1 MPEPSNPQPNSPQP
15 NAPQPG
21 SSRSRTPQ
29 PRAPQPHAPRP
40 VDTRPRASRSGDP
53 AHRTRIH
60 LAAHF
65 PGVNSTTVWSDPGS
79 GSQIDFDSFEH
90 LARTAE
96 RGRFDFFFLAEGQR
110 LREHQGKIFELD
122 VAGRPDALTVLAA
135 LAAITDR
142 LGLAATATA
151 TYNEPYELARKIA
164 SLDHLSAGRAGWNVV
179 TSPDAWTGENFR
191 RGGFLPREERYER
204 AIEFVEAART
214 LWDSWAPDAHIAD
227 PDVGVFATPDA
238 GRFDYHG
245 RHFAIEG
252 RFTVPRTPQGRP
264 VLIQAGDSEDGRE
277 FGAAHADVIFS
288 RHGEYDAGRA
298 FYADM
303 KGRAARHGRGPD
315 ELRILPAVTAVIGAT
330 TEEAQEKAAWIRR
343 QQVSPRNAIQFVEQV
358 WGRDL
363 SDLDPD
369 GPLPDFDPVT
379 DGTTIA
385 RGRVRTGGDPLEVAR
400 TWRELAAAK
409 GGLSLREVVIEVA
422 ARQTFIGTAAH
433 VAERME
439 VHVRDGAS
447 DGFILVPHLTP
458 TGLDEFV
465 DQVVP
470 ILQERGVFR
479 TEYEGTTL
487 REHLRLPAPRPA
499 GAHRTDVAV

>member
-1 MPEPSNPQPNSPQP
+1 MPQPNSPRPNNSQPNSPQP
-15 NAPQPG
+15 N
-21 SSRSRTPQ
+21 S
-29 PRAPQPHAPRP
+29 PHTKSPY
-40 VDTRPRASRSGDP
+40 RPRSPGHPTR
-53 AHRTRIH
+53 RIH

-65 PGVNSTTVWSDPGS
+65 PGVNSTTVWSDPRS

-110 LREHQGKIFELD
+110 LREHHGRIFELD

-142 LGLAATATA
+142 IGLAATATA

-164 SLDHLSAGRAGWNVV
+164 SLDHLSAGRAAWNVV

-214 LWDSWAPDAHIAD
+214 LWDSWAPDAHVAD
-227 PDVGVFATPDA
+227 AEGGVFAAPGA

-245 RHFAIEG
+245 RHFAIDG
-252 RFTVPRTPQGRP
+252 RFTVPRGPQGRP
-264 VLIQAGDSEDGRE
+264 VLIQAGDSTDGRE

-288 RHGEYDAGRA
+288 RHGEYEAGRA

-303 KGRAARHGRGPD
+303 KGRAARHGRSPD
-315 ELRILPAVTAVIGAT
+315 ELKILPAVTAVIGAT
-330 TEEAQEKAAWIRR
+330 AEQAQEKAAWIRR
-343 QQVSPRNAIQFVEQV
+343 QQVSPQNAIQFLEQV

-369 GPLPDFDPVT
+369 GPLPDFDPIT
-379 DGTTIA
+379 DGTSIA
-385 RGRVRTGGDPLEVAR
+385 RGRVRTGGDPLELAR
-400 TWRELAAAK
+400 SWRELAAAK

-422 ARQTFIGTAAH
+422 ARQTFIGTAEH
-433 VAERME
+433 VADRME

-479 TEYEGTTL
+479 SEYEGTTL
-487 REHLRLPAPRPA
+487 REHLHLPAPRPA
-499 GAHRTDVAV
+499 GTHRTDVAV

>member
-1 MPEPSNPQPNSPQP
+1 MPHSQH
-15 NAPQPG
+15 
-21 SSRSRTPQ
+21 SRR
-29 PRAPQPHAPRP
+29 
-40 VDTRPRASRSGDP
+40 
-53 AHRTRIH
+53 RTRIH

-65 PGVNSTTVWSDPGS
+65 PGVNSTTVWSDPHS

-110 LREHQGKIFELD
+110 LREHQGRILELD
-122 VAGRPDALTVLAA
+122 VAGRPDALTVLAG
-135 LAAITDR
+135 LAAVTDR
-142 LGLAATATA
+142 IGLAATATA
-151 TYNEPYELARKIA
+151 TYNEPYELARRIA
-164 SLDHLSAGRAGWNVV
+164 SLDHLSAGRAAWNVV

-204 AIEFVEAART
+204 AAEFVEATRT
-214 LWDSWAPDAHIAD
+214 LWDSWAPDAHLAD
-227 PDVGVFATPDA
+227 RDTGTFATPDA
-238 GRFDYHG
+238 GRFAHHG

-252 RFTVPRTPQGRP
+252 RFTVPRGPQGRP

-277 FGAAHADVIFS
+277 FGAAYADVIFS
-288 RHGEYDAGRA
+288 RHGHYDAGRA

-315 ELRILPAVTAVIGAT
+315 EIRILPAVTAVVGAT
-330 TEEAQEKAAWIRR
+330 PEEAREKAAWIRR
-343 QQVSPRNAIQFVEQV
+343 QQVSPRNAIHSAEQV

-369 GPLPDFDPVT
+369 GPLPDFDPVA
-379 DGTTIA
+379 DAASIS
-385 RGRVRTGGDPLEVAR
+385 RGRVRSGTDPLETAR
-400 TWRELAAAK
+400 AWRELAAAK

-422 ARQTFIGTAAH
+422 AHQTFIGTAEHIAD
-433 VAERME
+433 RME

-458 TGLDEFV
+458 TGLDDFV

-479 TEYEGTTL
+479 AEYEGTTL
-487 REHLRLPAPRPA
+487 REHLNLPAPGPA
-499 GAHRTDVAV
+499 TGTHRHDDVAVGGPARNPGPPPPPPQNTSSL